1 MNNNMYVRILPQQA
15 EYFLKDDGTFDM
27 DKALLLSGKYA
38 GICYNKEGFSALENE
53 DEAKTMKRVKGTL
66 EGGHHSVF
74 DHVYITFNF
83 VNIPKILAMVLNNEH
98 EYTTSEKSARYTP
111 IINKENSVITDEEEF
126 LYQKWVEIFK
136 IEIASKYGEIFSK
149 SKIEKLAQEN
159 ARYLVTVFM
168 PTQMVYTTSLRQINY
183 IASFMNRYMEEATID
198 DDFKMRLAFSM
209 KEFVDCLDSL
219 GVLHKDLMKNE
230 KNRSVSLFGKDIGK
244 KEEYFGDVYSTHYLA
259 SFAEYAQA
267 QRHRTL
273 DYQLEMV
280 SHPSYFLPPILE
292 NNFLLTRAWYED
304 MMMVSSVYPQGEM
317 VMVSESGK
325 MDDFILK
332 CKERLCSHAQLEIA
346 NQEKN
351 TLLKYRS
358 ELAKRGSPLAKKLD
372 AYNHGAR
379 CTFPDYECH
388 QDCKFKEGKML
399 VRKI

>member
-1 MNNNMYVRILPQQA
+1 
-15 EYFLKDDGTFDM
+15 M
-27 DKALLLSGKYA
+27 D
-38 GICYNKEGFSALENE
+38 
-53 DEAKTMKRVKGTL
+53 
-66 EGGHHSVF
+66 
-74 DHVYITFNF
+74 
-83 VNIPKILAMVLNNEH
+83 
-98 EYTTSEKSARYTP
+98 
-111 IINKENSVITDEEEF
+111 
-126 LYQKWVEIFK
+126 
-136 IEIASKYGEIFSK
+136 
-149 SKIEKLAQEN
+149 
-159 ARYLVTVFM
+159 
-168 PTQMVYTTSLRQINY
+168 
-183 IASFMNRYMEEATID
+183 EATID

-209 KEFVDCLDSL
+209 KEFVDCLNSL

-230 KNRSVSLFGKDIGK
+230 KNRSVSLFGKDIDK
-244 KEEYFGDVYSTHYLA
+244 KEEYFGDIYSTHYLA

-280 SHPSYFLPPILE
+280 SNPTYFLPPIIE

-304 MMMVSSVYPQGEM
+304 MMRVSSLYPQGEM

-358 ELAKRGSPLAKKLD
+358 ELAKRGSPLAEKLD
-372 AYNHGAR
+372 AYNRGAR